1 MWLDRVKAFQRK
13 SESIVYKPTRRVMA
27 GMTHPDLLTPLMVV
41 PTPKHIVMARSACN
55 AARIPIQL
63 YLTVQGLKA
72 PGCEGWKLMHPQ
84 GRRSFDRGDAV
95 LDRLLHL
102 LEGAHLDLAHALGR
116 HAELVG

>member
-1 MWLDRVKAFQRK
+1 MFIGFEGVRPRLTPRTWATFTCGFLSAVVLAHLLLDREFAH
-13 SESIVYKPTRRVMA
+13 A
-27 GMTHPDLLTPLMVV
+27 
-41 PTPKHIVMARSACN
+41 
-55 AARIPIQL
+55 
-63 YLTVQGLKA
+63 
-72 PGCEGWKLMHPQ
+72 WKLVHRQ